1 VLCIASL
8 FIIGETHRNKTDM
21 EVHQLRYFCAV
32 AETGNFTRAAEAARI
47 AQPSLSQ
54 QIHKLE
60 DELGARLFDRLPR
73 SARLTQFGKAFLPKA
88 QAILRQIGEAR
99 LEIREMAGAESG
111 EVVLGAIPTI
121 APYLLPSLLSSFSR
135 QHPTVSVR
143 VVEEITP
150 KLLERLHQGT
160 LDLAL
165 LALPVEGDEL
175 ISTELMQE
183 PIFAVLPEKHPLAGR
198 RSITLDDL
206 RDEPFLLL
214 KEGHCF
220 RETALQAC
228 RQSKLNPNVVFESGQ
243 FATILAM
250 VSAGMGVSVIPE
262 MAVAETKG
270 CRFILIAD
278 KRSSRR
284 VGVVRL
290 KYRYPTRAQRALLAH
305 LQKAVGDSQ

>member
-1 VLCIASL
+1 
-8 FIIGETHRNKTDM
+8 M

-32 AETGNFTRAAEAARI
+32 AESGNFTRAAEATRI

-60 DELGARLFDRLPR
+60 DELGAKLFDRLPR
-73 SARLTQFGKAFLPKA
+73 SVRLTQFGKAFLPKA

-99 LEIREMAGAESG
+99 LEIREMASAEGG
-111 EVVLGAIPTI
+111 EVVLGAIPTV
-121 APYLLPSLLSSFSR
+121 APYLLPAMLSSFSR
-135 QHPTVSVR
+135 QHPTVSVS

-150 KLLERLHQGT
+150 TLLERLHQGT

-165 LALPVEGDEL
+165 LALPIDGDEL

-183 PIFAVLPEKHPLAGR
+183 SLFAVLPERHPLASR
-198 RSITLDDL
+198 RSIVLDDM

-220 RETALQAC
+220 RENALQAC
-228 RQSKLNPNVVFESGQ
+228 RQSRVNPNVVFESGQ

-250 VSAGMGVSVIPE
+250 VSAGMGVSVVPQ
-262 MAVAETKG
+262 MAVNNVPG
-270 CRFILIAD
+270 CRFVMLED
-278 KRSSRR
+278 KRNRR
-284 VGVVRL
+284 RIGLVRL
-290 KYRYPTRAQRALLAH
+290 KYRYPTRAQVALLEH
-305 LQKAVGDSQ
+305 LQKAAGSYRAG

>member
-1 VLCIASL
+1 
-8 FIIGETHRNKTDM
+8 M

-32 AETGNFTRAAEAARI
+32 AESGNFTRAAESARVS
-47 AQPSLSQ
+47 QPSLSQ

-88 QAILRQIGEAR
+88 KAILRQIGEAR
-99 LEIREMAGAESG
+99 VEIREMASVESG
-111 EVVLGAIPTI
+111 EVILGAIPTI
-121 APYLLPSLLSSFSR
+121 APYLLPPMLSGFSR
-135 QHPTVSVR
+135 QHPSVSVS

-150 KLLERLHQGT
+150 TLLERLHQGT

-183 PIFAVLPEKHPLAGR
+183 ALFAVLPDKHPLASR
-198 RSITLDDL
+198 RSILLDEM
-206 RDEPFLLL
+206 REEPFLLL

-220 RETALQAC
+220 RDNALQAC
-228 RQSKLNPNVVFESGQ
+228 RQSRINPNVVFESGQ

-250 VSAGMGVSVIPE
+250 VSAGMGVSVVPQ
-262 MAVAETKG
+262 MAVSKVSG
-270 CRFILIAD
+270 CKFVLIAD
-278 KRSSRR
+278 KQSRR
-284 VGVVRL
+284 RIGVARL
-290 KYRYPTRAQRALLAH
+290 KYRYPTRAQNALLEH
-305 LQKAVGDSQ
+305 LRSVVGERQSAVGNKR

>member
-1 VLCIASL
+1 
-8 FIIGETHRNKTDM
+8 M

-32 AETGNFTRAAEAARI
+32 AESGNFTRAAESARVS
-47 AQPSLSQ
+47 QPSLSQ

-88 QAILRQIGEAR
+88 KAILRQIGEAR
-99 LEIREMAGAESG
+99 VEIREMASVESG
-111 EVVLGAIPTI
+111 EVILGAIPTI
-121 APYLLPSLLSSFSR
+121 APYLLPPMLSGFSR
-135 QHPTVSVR
+135 QHPSVSVS

-150 KLLERLHQGT
+150 TLLERLHQGT

-183 PIFAVLPEKHPLAGR
+183 ALFAVLPDKHPLASR
-198 RSITLDDL
+198 RSILLDEM
-206 RDEPFLLL
+206 REESFLLL

-220 RETALQAC
+220 RDNALQAC
-228 RQSKLNPNVVFESGQ
+228 RQSRITPNVVFESGQ

-250 VSAGMGVSVIPE
+250 VSAGMGVSVVPQ
-262 MAVAETKG
+262 MAVSKVSG
-270 CRFILIAD
+270 CKFVLIAD
-278 KRSSRR
+278 KQSRR
-284 VGVVRL
+284 RIGVARL
-290 KYRYPTRAQRALLAH
+290 KYRYPTRAQNALLEH
-305 LQKAVGDSQ
+305 LRSVVGERQSAIGSTR

>member
-1 VLCIASL
+1 
-8 FIIGETHRNKTDM
+8 M

-32 AETGNFTRAAEAARI
+32 AESGNFTRAAEATRV

-60 DELGARLFDRLPR
+60 DELGAKLFDRLPR

-99 LEIREMAGAESG
+99 TQIREMASGESG
-111 EVVLGAIPTI
+111 EVILGAIPTI
-121 APYLLPSLLSSFSR
+121 APYLLPAMLSGFAR
-135 QHPTVSVR
+135 QHPTVSVS

-150 KLLERLHQGT
+150 TLLERLHEGT

-165 LALPVEGDEL
+165 LALPVAGDDLITTEL
-175 ISTELMQE
+175 IEE
-183 PIFAVLPEKHPLAGR
+183 PLFAVLPERHALANR
-198 RSITLDDL
+198 RSITLEQI

-220 RETALQAC
+220 RDNALQAC
-228 RQSKLNPNVVFESGQ
+228 RQSRVNPNVVFESGQ

-250 VSAGMGVSVIPE
+250 VSAGMGVSVVPR
-262 MAVAETKG
+262 MAIGGTAG
-270 CRFILIAD
+270 CKFVLLAD
-278 KRSSRR
+278 SQSRR
-284 VGVVRL
+284 RIGAARL
-290 KYRYPTRAQRALLAH
+290 KYRYPTRAQTALLEH
-305 LQKAVGDSQ
+305 LQKHTARPKTRRSA

>member
-1 VLCIASL
+1 
-8 FIIGETHRNKTDM
+8 M

-32 AETGNFTRAAEAARI
+32 AESGNFTRAAESARVS
-47 AQPSLSQ
+47 QPSLSQ

-88 QAILRQIGEAR
+88 KAILRQIGEAR
-99 LEIREMAGAESG
+99 VEIREMASVESG
-111 EVVLGAIPTI
+111 EVILGAIPTI
-121 APYLLPSLLSSFSR
+121 APYLLPPMLSGFSR
-135 QHPTVSVR
+135 QHPSVSVS

-150 KLLERLHQGT
+150 TLLERLHQGT

-183 PIFAVLPEKHPLAGR
+183 ALFAVLPDKHPLASR
-198 RSITLDDL
+198 RSILLDEM
-206 RDEPFLLL
+206 REEPFLLL

-220 RETALQAC
+220 RDNALQAC
-228 RQSKLNPNVVFESGQ
+228 RQSRINPNVVFESGQ

-250 VSAGMGVSVIPE
+250 VSAGMGVSVVPQ
-262 MAVAETKG
+262 MAVSKVSG
-270 CRFILIAD
+270 CKFVLIAD
-278 KRSSRR
+278 KQSRR
-284 VGVVRL
+284 RIGVARL
-290 KYRYPTRAQRALLAH
+290 KYRYPTRAQNALLEH
-305 LQKAVGDSQ
+305 LRSVVGERQSAIGSTR

>member
-1 VLCIASL
+1 
-8 FIIGETHRNKTDM
+8 M

-88 QAILRQIGEAR
+88 QAILRQIGEAQ

-121 APYLLPSLLSSFSR
+121 APYLLPGLLSSFSR
-135 QHPTVSVR
+135 QHPTVSVS

-150 KLLERLHQGT
+150 TLLERLHQGT

-183 PIFAVLPEKHPLAGR
+183 PIFAVLPEKHPFAGKR
-198 RSITLDDL
+198 AITLDDL
-206 RDEPFLLL
+206 RDDPFLLL

-220 RETALQAC
+220 RENALQAC
-228 RQSKLNPNVVFESGQ
+228 RQSKVNPNVVFESGQ

-250 VSAGMGVSVIPE
+250 VSAGMGVSVIPK
-262 MAVAETKG
+262 MAVVETKG
-270 CRFILIAD
+270 CRFVPVAD
-278 KRSSRR
+278 KRSGRR
-284 VGVVRL
+284 IGVVRS

-305 LQKAVGDSQ
+305 LQKAAGERQ

>member
-1 VLCIASL
+1 
-8 FIIGETHRNKTDM
+8 M

-32 AETGNFTRAAEAARI
+32 AETGNFTRAAAAARI

-99 LEIREMAGAESG
+99 LEIREMAGAETG

-121 APYLLPSLLSSFSR
+121 APYLLPGLLSSFSR
-135 QHPTVSVR
+135 QHPTVSVS

-150 KLLERLHQGT
+150 TLLERLHQGT

-165 LALPVEGDEL
+165 LALPVAGDEL

-183 PIFAVLPEKHPLAGR
+183 PIFAVLPEKHALAGR

-206 RDEPFLLL
+206 RDDPFLLL

-220 RETALQAC
+220 RENALQAC
-228 RQSKLNPNVVFESGQ
+228 RQSKVNPNVVFESGQ

-262 MAVAETKG
+262 MAATETKG
-270 CRFILIAD
+270 CRFVPIAD
-278 KRSSRR
+278 KRSLRR

-305 LQKAVGDSQ
+305 LQKATTQ

>member
-1 VLCIASL
+1 
-8 FIIGETHRNKTDM
+8 M

-32 AETGNFTRAAEAARI
+32 AKEGNFTRAAEAARI

-60 DELGARLFDRLPR
+60 DELGAKLFDRLPR

-99 LEIREMAGAESG
+99 LEILEMAGAETG

-121 APYLLPSLLSSFSR
+121 APYLLPSVLSSFSR
-135 QHPTVSVR
+135 QHPAVSVS

-150 KLLERLHQGT
+150 TLLERLHQGT

-183 PIFAVLPEKHPLAGR
+183 PIFAVLPENHPLAGR
-198 RSITLDDL
+198 RTITLDDL
-206 RDEPFLLL
+206 RDDPFLLL

-220 RETALQAC
+220 RENALQAC
-228 RQSKLNPNVVFESGQ
+228 RQSRVNPNVVFESGQ

-250 VSAGMGVSVIPE
+250 VSSGMGVSVIPK
-262 MAVAETKG
+262 MAVTDTKG
-270 CRFILIAD
+270 CSFVAIAD
-278 KRSSRR
+278 KRNRRR

-290 KYRYPTRAQRALLAH
+290 KYRYPTRAQTALLTH
-305 LQKAVGDSQ
+305 LQKTVGNRQ